1 MAGVGLAFKGTVMK
15 GTWIFCFLTLPLLNG
30 CLLGGTSVFE
40 PGPPEIEYWIK
51 PGTSAEQRV
60 QDSIDCKGNVVG
72 LPVESQANL
81 EAAMLPGEEDIKLAR
96 RRLFNNWQR
105 CMLGKGYQYI
115 GECYPNE
122 ISRSRPAC
130 GGP

>member
-1 MAGVGLAFKGTVMK
+1 M
-15 GTWIFCFLTLPLLNG
+15 NG
-30 CLLGGTSVFE
+30 NPFVSE

-60 QDSIDCKGNVVG
+60 EDSIDCKGNAVG

>member
-1 MAGVGLAFKGTVMK
+1 MKVVIFALCLIVSLSGCVVGFGVA
-15 GTWIFCFLTLPLLNG
+15 
-30 CLLGGTSVFE
+30 SE

-60 QDSIDCKGNVVG
+60 QDSIDCKGNAVG

>member
-1 MAGVGLAFKGTVMK
+1 MKLAILHVGMFAIL
-15 GTWIFCFLTLPLLNG
+15 IG
-30 CLLGGTSVFE
+30 CSYPVILVGPRPSE
-40 PGPPEIEYWIK
+40 PSPPEIEYWIK
-51 PGTSAEQRV
+51 LGTTAEQRV

>member
-1 MAGVGLAFKGTVMK
+1 MKLAILHVGMLA
-15 GTWIFCFLTLPLLNG
+15 ILIG
-30 CLLGGTSVFE
+30 CSYPVILVGPRPSE
-40 PGPPEIEYWIK
+40 PGPPEIEFWIK
-51 PGTSAEQRV
+51 PGITAEQRV

>member
-1 MAGVGLAFKGTVMK
+1 MRLTILLVGLLTILIGCSYPVILVGPRPKG
-15 GTWIFCFLTLPLLNG
+15 
-30 CLLGGTSVFE
+30 S
-40 PGPPEIEYWIK
+40 PPRIEFWIK
-51 PGTSAEQRV
+51 PDTSAEQRV
-60 QDSIDCKGNVVG
+60 QDSIHCKGNKFG
-72 LPVESQANL
+72 LPIEIQANL
-81 EAAMLPGEEDIKLAR
+81 KAAMLPGEEDTKFAR

>member
-1 MAGVGLAFKGTVMK
+1 MRRAIVLVGLFAALV
-15 GTWIFCFLTLPLLNG
+15 G
-30 CLLGGTSVFE
+30 CSYPIILVGPRPSE

-51 PGTSAEQRV
+51 PNTTAEQRV

-81 EAAMLPGEEDIKLAR
+81 EAVMLLGEEDIKLAR

>member
-1 MAGVGLAFKGTVMK
+1 MKLAILHVGMLA
-15 GTWIFCFLTLPLLNG
+15 ILIG
-30 CLLGGTSVFE
+30 CSYPVILVGPRPSE
-40 PGPPEIEYWIK
+40 PSPPEIEYWIK
-51 PGTSAEQRV
+51 PGTTAEQRV
-60 QDSIDCKGNVVG
+60 QNSIDCKGNALG
-72 LPVESQANL
+72 WPIESQANL
-81 EAAMLPGEEDIKLAR
+81 EAVMLPEEKDTRLAR

-105 CMLGKGYQYI
+105 CMLDKGYQYI

>member
-1 MAGVGLAFKGTVMK
+1 MK
-15 GTWIFCFLTLPLLNG
+15 NWMIVLFIPLLFSGCGIGGYWMNG
-30 CLLGGTSVFE
+30 NPFVSE
-40 PGPPEIEYWIK
+40 PGPPEIEFWIK
-51 PGTSAEQRV
+51 PGITAEQRV